1 MERGR
6 GSGRRRASSASAPHP
21 PSSTNSALKN
31 RQHAQNTRT
40 NTHYQTHTNRAT
52 QNAHDARPHPA
63 RAAARRP
70 GVRRHGRAHPR
81 GPQGADDAAADRQ
94 RGLGRGGGA
103 AAGRGA
109 HVGGHVREHGQALI
123 YSCDGAPIKVRSFR
137 GSEGFAAFVGSEGS
151 VQDAATPK
159 GSHQGPHPPLSGLAD
174 AFESTKIAIIRR
186 LSTACGQCIRTLTA
200 SERGAHRFVCIR
212 CLAPRAYRAALLL
225 CSHCACVFL
234 PPDDY

>member
-1 MERGR
+1 MGEPILEGPKVPTTLPPTASE
-6 GSGRRRASSASAPHP
+6 GSAVVEAP
-21 PSSTNSALKN
+21 L
-31 RQHAQNTRT
+31 Q
-40 NTHYQTHTNRAT
+40 
-52 QNAHDARPHPA
+52 
-63 RAAARRP
+63 
-70 GVRRHGRAHPR
+70 V
-81 GPQGADDAAADRQ
+81 
-94 RGLGRGGGA
+94 
-103 AAGRGA
+103 AGRTWAVTCVSMGNP
-109 HVGGHVREHGQALI
+109 HALI